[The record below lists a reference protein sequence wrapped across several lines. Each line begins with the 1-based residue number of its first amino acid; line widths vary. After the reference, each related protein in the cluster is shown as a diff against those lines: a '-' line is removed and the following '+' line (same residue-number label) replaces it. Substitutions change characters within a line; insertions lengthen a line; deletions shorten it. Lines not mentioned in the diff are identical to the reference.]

1 MNHLIITLIALII
14 LAGAFPDQAHSA
26 VNLAATWTST
36 VLATVEPVQLSAIV
50 LAIVLVL
57 VVRKG

>member
-26 VNLAATWTST
+26 VNLASQWTTT
-36 VLATVEPVQLSAIV
+36 VLATVEPGQLTAIV
-50 LAIVLVL
+50 LAIVLIL
-57 VVRKG
+57 VVGKR

>member
-26 VNLAATWTST
+26 VNLAATWTTT
-36 VLATVEPVQLSAIV
+36 VLATVEPGQLTAIV

-57 VVRKG
+57 VVSKR

>member
-1 MNHLIITLIALII
+1 MNHFIITLIVVII

-26 VNLAATWTST
+26 VNLAATWTAT
-36 VLATVEPVQLSAIV
+36 VLATVEPAQLSAIV

>member
-26 VNLAATWTST
+26 VNLAATWTET
-36 VLATVEPVQLSAIV
+36 ILATVEPVQLSAIV

-57 VVRKG
+57 VVRK

>member
-1 MNHLIITLIALII
+1 MNHFIITLIALII

-26 VNLAATWTST
+26 VNLASQWTT
-36 VLATVEPVQLSAIV
+36 TILATVEPVQLSAIV

-57 VVRKG
+57 VIGKG

>member
-1 MNHLIITLIALII
+1 MV
-14 LAGAFPDQAHSA
+14 A
-26 VNLAATWTST
+26 VRIRWPMPGGRRPSPVGRPNLSRTAPRTT
-36 VLATVEPVQLSAIV
+36 VLATVEPGQLTAIV

>member
-1 MNHLIITLIALII
+1 MNHFIITLIALII

-26 VNLAATWTST
+26 VNLAATWTET
-36 VLATVEPVQLSAIV
+36 ILATVEPVQLSAIV